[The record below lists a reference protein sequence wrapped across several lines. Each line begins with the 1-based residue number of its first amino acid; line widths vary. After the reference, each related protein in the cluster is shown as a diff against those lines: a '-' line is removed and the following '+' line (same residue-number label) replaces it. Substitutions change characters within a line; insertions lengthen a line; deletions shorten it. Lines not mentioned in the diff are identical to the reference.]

1 MAPNEI
7 FSRMNP
13 DIAARLFS
21 HFFES
26 KKPLYKA
33 TIEAL
38 AKQRNLRP
46 IFIERKPREER
57 WAWMQHAMGRH
68 VNEGVAA
75 HLLQLW
81 LVDTQSALLCEFL
94 DGFGIAHEENGT
106 VENLPDS
113 PPTEKIAAVIEALL
127 AKYEPAVV
135 AMYLHAFQGL
145 DDKGGWTALG
155 ELLESD
161 PRLHLA
167 PVPGSAGVSI

>member
-13 DIAARLFS
+13 GLAARLFTY
-21 HFFES
+21 FFES

-46 IFIERKPREER
+46 IFIERKPRVER
-57 WAWMQHAMGRH
+57 AAWMQTAMGRH
-68 VNEGVAA
+68 ANESIAA
-75 HLLQLW
+75 HLLQIW
-81 LVDTQSALLCEFL
+81 LVDTQSALLCDFL
-94 DGFGIAHEENGT
+94 DGFGIVHEDNGT
-106 VENLPDS
+106 VENLPAS
-113 PPTEKIAAVIEALL
+113 PPKEQIAAVIETLL
-127 AKYEPAVV
+127 AKFEPAIV

-145 DDKGGWTALG
+145 DDKGGWAPLG

-161 PRLHLA
+161 SRLHLSPEA
-167 PVPGSAGVSI
+167 IA